1 MTVLDNILIGAH
13 RHLNY
18 GPISSFF
25 FNKKARKVELEAR
38 KIAEDIIDF
47 LRN

>member
-13 RHLNY
+13 SHLNY
-18 GPISSFF
+18 GPISSIFF
-25 FNKKARKVELEAR
+25 TKKARNIEQEAR
-38 KIAEDIIDF
+38 EIAEDIIDF